1 MYRKKKNM
9 TNLSLLNELAMRV
22 LARFINR
29 KSQSA
34 KPVEPVSVSHETI
47 NEIKGDMMD
56 YDGMGNYGRFPC
68 INK

>member
-1 MYRKKKNM
+1 M
-9 TNLSLLNELAMRV
+9 TNLSLINELALR
-22 LARFINR
+22 LLSRFIGR
-29 KSQSA
+29 KSKSA
-34 KPVEPVSVSHETI
+34 KSVEPAPVNYETI

>member
-1 MYRKKKNM
+1 M
-9 TNLSLLNELAMRV
+9 TNLHLVNAFAMRV

-29 KSQSA
+29 KSQSS
-34 KPVEPVSVSHETI
+34 KPVEPVSVNYETI
-47 NEIKGDMMD
+47 NEIKGDVMD

>member
-1 MYRKKKNM
+1 
-9 TNLSLLNELAMRV
+9 MRV

-29 KSQSA
+29 KLQSA

>member
-1 MYRKKKNM
+1 M
-9 TNLSLLNELAMRV
+9 TNLLLINTLAMQV

-29 KSQSA
+29 KSQ
-34 KPVEPVSVSHETI
+34 PQQGDRVSVNYETV
-47 NEIKGDMMD
+47 NEIKGDAMD

>member
-1 MYRKKKNM
+1 M
-9 TNLSLLNELAMRV
+9 TNLHLVNAFAMRV

-34 KPVEPVSVSHETI
+34 KSAEPVSVNHETI

>member
-1 MYRKKKNM
+1 M
-9 TNLSLLNELAMRV
+9 TNLHLVNAFAMRV

-34 KPVEPVSVSHETI
+34 KPVEPVSVNYETI
-47 NEIKGDMMD
+47 NEIKGDVMD